1 MSIHSFCLS
10 TCINTFERI
19 SRFVIF
25 LKIHL
30 SQLSDQ
36 QNFFSWPMTLY
47 YYAILESS
55 SSNWRRSIRERK
67 LWICQHQWME
77 FWSCTFSLFS
87 TLWRSIFFL
96 VSNSTLVFF
105 MSEILRRRRTIDVSF
120 QTQFLPKIETRAKYV
135 SRLFWCLPVFPHLVN
150 FTRNFHDSSDCNF
163 PRFSIFPSK
172 ESRKQINARPLKTG
186 NSR

>member
-10 TCINTFERI
+10 TCKNTFERI

-105 MSEILRRRRTIDVSF
+105 MSEISEEKEDNWRFVSDTVF
-120 QTQFLPKIETRAKYV
+120 TQNRNKGKI
-135 SRLFWCLPVFPHLVN
+135 C
-150 FTRNFHDSSDCNF
+150 FTLILMFAS
-163 PRFSIFPSK
+163 FSPFS
-172 ESRKQINARPLKTG
+172 
-186 NSR
+186 